1 MRTAYLDC
9 FSGVSGDMLLGAL
22 LDVGLPEAHL
32 RAVVSALQLDGVTL
46 EISRPVV
53 QGFAATRVQVHV
65 HHHEHDHAH
74 RHLAEIADLL
84 ERADLDPAVR
94 ARALAV
100 FTRLAEAERAEVDTL
115 AAEDGPLA

>member
-22 LDVGLPEAHL
+22 LDVGLPEAHM

-53 QGFAATRVQVHV
+53 QGFAATHVQVHV
-65 HHHEHDHAH
+65 PYHDHDHHHAH
-74 RHLAEIADLL
+74 RHLAEITALL
-84 ERADLDPAVR
+84 DEAAYQ
-94 ARALAV
+94 ALTA
-100 FTRLAEAERAEVDTL
+100 
-115 AAEDGPLA
+115 

>member
-53 QGFAATRVQVHV
+53 QGFAATSVQVHV

-74 RHLAEIADLL
+74 RHLARES
-84 ERADLDPAVR
+84 PASGHQRSRPTRVPQVPG
-94 ARALAV
+94 ALG
-100 FTRLAEAERAEVDTL
+100 R
-115 AAEDGPLA
+115 